1 MKEITH
7 ILYAKVQERCQQS
20 VLRLHNQTF
29 LHAIACEE
37 IIGKPK
43 ILTDRRFYGQYMHS
57 LVCHAPIQHRIIA
70 LRSTNT
76 EQQERHFSTF
86 LSVSLATSSRRPG
99 ESITPG
105 MIRMQAEMKQGE
117 RNAIQEQES
126 QLGRLSKCLPK
137 AENSIIPH
145 RILLKYPYAYQA
157 HLERISDF
165 LLCGEGA
172 WWRHTVSG
180 IEFFDVNTPDEDSRG
195 AETLPP
201 LHHFHSHTLKS
212 ESTYLQ
218 DEWKKCL
225 SSAAAVKIPHQAIR
239 VFDERGNLDHI
250 INTGFLQD
258 DDDDDDDDD
267 SHNDKHDHVEQ
278 GSKNYAEDGSQLDY
292 DEDSDEEEENIVA
305 VEELGEC
312 LLDQDDQQL
321 ELEKNDTETTEAT
334 NTGTAVAQ
342 KANYEINLRHN
353 EQCPA
358 TSLSSSLAKNIAK
371 VMGETEDVKLLD
383 RLRNKLRNNSS
394 SINLQEDY
402 KKQLAHVQTKVLG
415 KHSQVAKSFKEWEK
429 LFTSMNNYI
438 EPSLDDI
445 QKDEKGYISYRTL
458 RLCRQLLQHWNITVH
473 L

>member
-1 MKEITH
+1 MTEITH

-43 ILTDRRFYGQYMHS
+43 ILTERKFYGRYMHS

-86 LSVSLATSSRRPG
+86 SSVSLATSSRRPG

-180 IEFFDVNTPDEDSRG
+180 IEFFDVNTPDEDPRG
-195 AETLPP
+195 PETLPP

-258 DDDDDDDDD
+258 NDDDDDDDD

-292 DEDSDEEEENIVA
+292 DEDSDEEEENMVA

-321 ELEKNDTETTEAT
+321 ELEQNDTETAEAT

-342 KANYEINLRHN
+342 KANYETNLRHN
-353 EQCPA
+353 EQWSA
-358 TSLSSSLAKNIAK
+358 TSLSSSLAKK
-371 VMGETEDVKLLD
+371 Y
-383 RLRNKLRNNSS
+383 R
-394 SINLQEDY
+394 
-402 KKQLAHVQTKVLG
+402 
-415 KHSQVAKSFKEWEK
+415 
-429 LFTSMNNYI
+429 
-438 EPSLDDI
+438 
-445 QKDEKGYISYRTL
+445 KG
-458 RLCRQLLQHWNITVH
+458 HW
-473 L
+473 

>member
-1 MKEITH
+1 MCKQCKLLCNLTAVINLSLTFSVLTH
-7 ILYAKVQERCQQS
+7 VLFFINKGRVTFLKCQQS

-126 QLGRLSKCLPK
+126 QLGRLLICLPK

-180 IEFFDVNTPDEDSRG
+180 IEFFDVNTPDEDPRG

-321 ELEKNDTETTEAT
+321 ELEKNDTETAEAT
-334 NTGTAVAQ
+334 NTGTAVPKRPIMRPTYVTMSNVQPLPCPLLWQ
-342 KANYEINLRHN
+342 KISQR
-353 EQCPA
+353 
-358 TSLSSSLAKNIAK
+358 SL
-371 VMGETEDVKLLD
+371 V
-383 RLRNKLRNNSS
+383 R
-394 SINLQEDY
+394 
-402 KKQLAHVQTKVLG
+402 
-415 KHSQVAKSFKEWEK
+415 
-429 LFTSMNNYI
+429 
-438 EPSLDDI
+438 
-445 QKDEKGYISYRTL
+445 QKT
-458 RLCRQLLQHWNITVH
+458 
-473 L
+473 

>member
-1 MKEITH
+1 MTEITH

-29 LHAIACEE
+29 LHTIACEE
-37 IIGKPK
+37 IIGRPK
-43 ILTDRRFYGQYMHS
+43 ILTERKFYGRYLHS

-86 LSVSLATSSRRPG
+86 SSVSLATSSRRPG
-99 ESITPG
+99 EVITPG

-126 QLGRLSKCLPK
+126 QLGRLSKCLLK
-137 AENSIIPH
+137 AEKSIISH

-157 HLERISDF
+157 NLERISDF
-165 LLCGEGA
+165 LLCREGA

-180 IEFFDVNTPDEDSRG
+180 IEFFDVNTPDEDPRG

-201 LHHFHSHTLKS
+201 LHHFRSHTLKS

-312 LLDQDDQQL
+312 LLDQDDEQL
-321 ELEKNDTETTEAT
+321 ELEQNDTETAEAT

-342 KANYEINLRHN
+342 KANYETNLRHN
-353 EQCPA
+353 EQWSA
-358 TSLSSSLAKNIAK
+358 TSLFSSLAKNIAN
-371 VMGETEDVKLLD
+371 VIGETEDVKLLD
-383 RLRNKLRNNSS
+383 RLGNKLRNNSS

-415 KHSQVAKSFKEWEK
+415 KHSQAAKSFKEWEK

-445 QKDEKGYISYRTL
+445 QNDEKGYILYRTL
-458 RLCRQLLQHWNITVH
+458 RLCRQLLQHWNITLH

>member
-1 MKEITH
+1 MTEITH

-43 ILTDRRFYGQYMHS
+43 ILTERKFYGRYLHS

-86 LSVSLATSSRRPG
+86 SSVSLATSSRRPG

-137 AENSIIPH
+137 AKNSIIPH
-145 RILLKYPYAYQA
+145 RIVVKYPFAYQA

-180 IEFFDVNTPDEDSRG
+180 IEFFDINTPDEDPRG

-201 LHHFHSHTLKS
+201 LHHFRSHTLKS

-225 SSAAAVKIPHQAIR
+225 SSAAGVKIPHQAIR

-250 INTGFLQD
+250 INTGFLH
-258 DDDDDDDDD
+258 DDDDDDD
-267 SHNDKHDHVEQ
+267 SHNNKYDHVEQ
-278 GSKNYAEDGSQLDY
+278 GSKHCAEDGSQLDY

-305 VEELGEC
+305 VQELGEC

-321 ELEKNDTETTEAT
+321 ELGQNDTETAEAT

-342 KANYEINLRHN
+342 KANYETNLRN
-353 EQCPA
+353 SEQCPA

-371 VMGETEDVKLLD
+371 VIGETEDVKLLD

-445 QKDEKGYISYRTL
+445 QKDEKGYILYRTL
-458 RLCRQLLQHWNITVH
+458 RVCRQLLKHWNITVH